1 MYKCGCTCAHAYIV
15 HVCWSPGWPEE
26 AIRTLGPGVTGGS
39 DLTPGWVL
47 TPELESS
54 RNAILALNCRAT
66 SPSPDVF
73 SIILAS
79 WQEHSHYL
87 IHRDVLTSLS
97 LSRLWSIWSGRKE
110 TMRKPWDSRATRMT
124 TTAGLGNFTLGT
136 ILETDKLK
144 AFLTESLGQLVN
156 CGRFPVFIMLLEL
169 INE

>member
-1 MYKCGCTCAHAYIV
+1 MCR
-15 HVCWSPGWPEE
+15 SPGWPEE

-47 TPELESS
+47 APELESS
-54 RNAILALNCRAT
+54 RNVVLALNRRAT
-66 SPSPDVF
+66 SPSLDVF

-87 IHRDVLTSLS
+87 IHRDVLTALS
-97 LSRLWSIWSGRKE
+97 LSHLWSIWSGRKE
-110 TMRKPWDSRATRMT
+110 IMRKPWDGRAPRMT
-124 TTAGLGNFTLGT
+124 TSVGLGNFILGT